1 MISSLVENESRV
13 LPEMRKKGVAPRSKY
28 MCAYIHLVRTCCPRS
43 ARLSTVDWLSST
55 VARAVFEIFG
65 ADIINVRELDFLNS
79 KIPNFKILNSTIQ
92 IPNGCFLKTTNLL
105 KTYKKYIFFVK

>member
-1 MISSLVENESRV
+1 MASPIVEVECEKEMIKVQRPAAN
-13 LPEMRKKGVAPRSKY
+13 
-28 MCAYIHLVRTCCPRS
+28 
-43 ARLSTVDWLSST
+43 WLSST

-92 IPNGCFLKTTNLL
+92 IPNGCFLKTTNLS

>member
-55 VARAVFEIFG
+55 VARAD
-65 ADIINVRELDFLNS
+65 AINQSDSSDDLHRNDEGL
-79 KIPNFKILNSTIQ
+79 PCMRILNISI
-92 IPNGCFLKTTNLL
+92 
-105 KTYKKYIFFVK
+105 